1 MAKDYYTVLSVARSA
16 TPEEIRERFRQL
28 ARERHPDRYQG
39 EERAR
44 AEIAFQE
51 LTAAFNVLSNPERR
65 RQHDLE
71 LARPTTVSGGGGDT
85 ARLVRFHL
93 EAGVAFY
100 RQGNFPAAA
109 DAFERVTQ
117 LEPDNHQAWHHLAQ
131 SLVQQRRFAT
141 KAAQAAARACELNP
155 VNVQY
160 LKLAGRSHAEV
171 GMTDRAERY
180 YNEAIALG
188 GEDPAVT
195 KALEELRARSKKGKT
210 GPFGRGA

>member
-1 MAKDYYTVLSVARSA
+1 MAKDYYSVLSVARSA

-28 ARERHPDRYQG
+28 ARERHPDRFQG

-44 AEIAFQE
+44 AELEFQA
-51 LTAAFNVLSNPERR
+51 LTEAFNVLGNAERR

-71 LARPTTVSGGGGDT
+71 LSRPSSGGGDA
-85 ARLVRFHL
+85 ARLTRFHL

-109 DAFERVTQ
+109 DAFDRVTQ
-117 LEPDNHQAWHHLAQ
+117 LEPENHQAWHHLAQ
-131 SLVQQRRFAT
+131 ALLQQRRFLPR
-141 KAAQAAARACELNP
+141 AAQAAARACELNP
-155 VNVQY
+155 VNPQY
-160 LKLAGRSHAEV
+160 LKLAGRLHADL
-171 GMTDRAERY
+171 GIADRAERY